1 MCDVCAAR
9 LASHLYFLELTAG
22 KINRFMEQTYSIVY
36 YGISGPFGLY
46 IMYHTPIWY
55 FNTTAFYEH
64 YPHKTHELLFK
75 VFYLLQASFWAQQ
88 SAVLALQL
96 EKPRKDFYELVFHH
110 IVTIALIFLSYRF
123 HFTWMGLAVY
133 ITMDISDLF
142 LAISKTLNYLESQLV
157 GPFFLLFV
165 GMWVYL
171 RHYLNIVI
179 LWSCL
184 NEFRTV
190 GDFTLNWD
198 TQQYKC
204 WISQIITFSL
214 ILALQIVNVYWL
226 FLILRIAYRLI
237 TTNIA
242 EDVRSENED
251 SEDEISP
258 VTPIE
263 ETKKNI

>member
-1 MCDVCAAR
+1 
-9 LASHLYFLELTAG
+9 
-22 KINRFMEQTYSIVY
+22 
-36 YGISGPFGLY
+36 
-46 IMYHTPIWY
+46 
-55 FNTTAFYEH
+55 
-64 YPHKTHELLFK
+64 
-75 VFYLLQASFWAQQ
+75 
-88 SAVLALQL
+88 
-96 EKPRKDFYELVFHH
+96 
-110 IVTIALIFLSYRF
+110 
-123 HFTWMGLAVY
+123 
-133 ITMDISDLF
+133 
-142 LAISKTLNYLESQLV
+142 
-157 GPFFLLFV
+157 
-165 GMWVYL
+165 
-171 RHYLNIVI
+171 
-179 LWSCL
+179 
-184 NEFRTV
+184 V